1 MEEFSQN
8 ENKMND
14 NDEIYLN
21 GIVMEG
27 EIMEEEFEIQLSLQ
41 IEESIN
47 ANEGGKTRKEN
58 LKEMY
63 FQKNNENLIVKMHYV
78 GHFIV

>member
-21 GIVMEG
+21 DIVMEG

-47 ANEGGKTRKEN
+47 ANEGGKKMKEN

-63 FQKNNENLIVKMHYV
+63 FQKK
-78 GHFIV
+78 

>member
-21 GIVMEG
+21 DIVREG
-27 EIMEEEFEIQLSLQ
+27 EIMEEEFEI
-41 IEESIN
+41 
-47 ANEGGKTRKEN
+47 
-58 LKEMY
+58 
-63 FQKNNENLIVKMHYV
+63 
-78 GHFIV
+78 

>member
-14 NDEIYLN
+14 NGEIYLN
-21 GIVMEG
+21 DIVMEG

-47 ANEGGKTRKEN
+47 ANEGGKKMKEN

-63 FQKNNENLIVKMHYV
+63 FQKK
-78 GHFIV
+78 